1 MNTIQHNNAENVP
14 TFRARVQLESLRM
27 PVQILQGD
35 SLKDCQPVQL
45 SHFANEFSNSAFR
58 DLASGPVMD
67 LEQLDNSVNF
77 YDSDPEILL
86 SDSDEEEIMEDCK
99 SDADTNVG
107 SDFEGELSESCD
119 CAEDVFDEPM
129 NNTLPAQRTNKVKSS
144 NTFTVP
150 RRVFLE
156 DCDTAKKQ

>member
-1 MNTIQHNNAENVP
+1 MNTINNNNCENVP
-14 TFRARVQLESLRM
+14 AFRARVQLESLRM

-45 SHFANEFSNSAFR
+45 SHFASEFSNQAFR
-58 DLASGPVMD
+58 DLANGPDMN
-67 LEQLDNSVNF
+67 LEELDNSVNF
-77 YDSDPEILL
+77 YDSDAEILL
-86 SDSDEEEIMEDCK
+86 SDSDEEEIMENCE
-99 SDADTNVG
+99 SDVDTNVG
-107 SDFEGELSESCD
+107 SDFEGELSESND

-129 NNTLPAQRTNKVKSS
+129 NNSLPAQRSNKVKNS
-144 NTFTVP
+144 FTVS

>member
-1 MNTIQHNNAENVP
+1 MSQQAQPVIS
-14 TFRARVQLESLRM
+14 ARVQLESMRR

-35 SLKDCQPVQL
+35 SLKDCQPVSL
-45 SHFANEFSNSAFR
+45 SQFACDFSNVTFR
-58 DLASGPVMD
+58 DLANGPVMN
-67 LEQLDNSVNF
+67 LEELDNSVNF

-86 SDSDEEEIMEDCK
+86 SDSDEEEIMNDCNE
-99 SDADTNVG
+99 SDAETTVG

-119 CAEDVFDEPM
+119 CEDDVFDEPM
-129 NNTLPAQRTNKVKSS
+129 NNALPQQRSNKVKQT